1 MSMLLILNWLCLLCV
16 IFLSILVILSFLDLI
31 IILDGILLV
40 ILTFLLSFGVYFLV
54 FVILLLVQVGCF
66 INLAL
71 YFLFDGLWYEIL
83 LGIII
88 LIIFI
93 DIIIL
98 VFNDLFWLNWS
109 ASLLDFSILVD
120 YFLVLN
126 DLCLLF
132 FHIDVLLCF
141 LDHFW
146 DLFFV
151 FFSIYW
157 SFNCL
162 IFDFWSFLNSFNGIN
177 NLCRSLLDWTFSLR
191 LGLLSR

>member
-1 MSMLLILNWLCLLCV
+1 MLLIRNWLCLLCV

-40 ILTFLLSFGVYFLV
+40 ILTFLLSFGVYVSV
-54 FVILLLVQVGCF
+54 FFILLLVQVGCF

-71 YFLFDGLWYEIL
+71 YFLFDGLWHEIL

-88 LIIFI
+88 FIIFV
-93 DIIIL
+93 DIVIL
-98 VFNDLFWLNWS
+98 VFNDLFWLNWF
-109 ASLLDFSILVD
+109 ASVLDFNILVI
-120 YFLVLN
+120 FVLVLN

-132 FHIDVLLCF
+132 FHFDVLLCF
-141 LDHFW
+141 LDNSW
-146 DLFFV
+146 DLFIV

-177 NLCRSLLDWTFSLR
+177 NLSRSLLDWTLSLR
-191 LGLLSR
+191 LGWLSR